1 MAIKVTGLANEI
13 AKALQTYSEEVV
25 EGLELAKEKAAK
37 NAVKKLKRRSPKKT
51 GEYARGWRARKVGS
65 AWVVHNA
72 TNYQLTHLLEHGH
85 AKRNGGRV
93 EGIPHIG
100 PTEKEAIKEYLEEAE
115 RVIRG

>member
-13 AKALQTYSEEVV
+13 AKALQAYSDEVV
-25 EGLELAKEKAAK
+25 EGLEGAKETAAK
-37 NAVKKLKRRSPKKT
+37 NAVKKLKKRSPKKT

-85 AKRNGGRV
+85 AKRGGGRV
-93 EGIPHIG
+93 PGIPHIR
-100 PTEKEAIKEYLEEAE
+100 PVEQEAIKEYVEEAE
-115 RVIRG
+115 RVIKG